1 MRHYFPIAVLIAA
14 IAAAPATAATP
25 LELARRH
32 IGAVAVGD
40 VTRITADY
48 TDQSWLSW
56 VGGPLDGTYFGL
68 KQIGAAWAKFSK
80 LAPLRATV
88 RTIHVYG
95 NPMGSTV
102 VADVLFRG
110 KTTIK
115 VRYVMLYRGQ
125 HLIDEIWQIDPNI
138 SDRPR

>member
-1 MRHYFPIAVLIAA
+1 MRQFLLAGALMAA
-14 IAAAPATAATP
+14 LAASPATAATP

-32 IGAVAVGD
+32 ISAVAAGD
-40 VTRITADY
+40 ITKITADY

-56 VGGPLDGTYFGL
+56 VGGPLDGTYLGSA
-68 KQIGAAWAKFSK
+68 QIAATWTKFSK

-88 RTIHVYG
+88 RTIHVSG
-95 NPMGSTV
+95 NPMGATV

-125 HLIDEIWQIDPNI
+125 HLVDEIWQIDPKIAN
-138 SDRPR
+138 

>member
-1 MRHYFPIAVLIAA
+1 MRQFFFAAVLTTALIASP
-14 IAAAPATAATP
+14 AAAATP
-25 LELARRH
+25 VELARRH
-32 IGAVAVGD
+32 ISAVAAGD
-40 VTRITADY
+40 VGKITADY

-56 VGGPLDGTYFGL
+56 VGGPLDGTYLGST
-68 KQIGAAWAKFSK
+68 QIAATWTKFSK

-88 RTIHVYG
+88 RSVHVAG

-115 VRYVMLYRGQ
+115 VHYVMLYRGQ
-125 HLIDEIWQIDPNI
+125 HLVDEIWQIDPKITN
-138 SDRPR
+138 